1 MPYPEINEGNESEP
15 STWEQHILVILF
27 IIQQRWDY
35 YINKRLVE
43 DEITTKQWLM
53 MAIIKNTFDHDPFM
67 QEVADTL
74 STTHQNIKQLAVRL
88 ESRCLLKLE
97 RDQNNQRILRLKT
110 TENGYKYLEKK
121 ASEDIKTINSLF
133 KDLNDCEV
141 KYLFKIMAKLEII
154 SEELYQDMKSSK
166 TGKN

>member
-15 STWEQHILVILF
+15 SIWEQHILVILF

-35 YINKRLVE
+35 YINKKLIG

-53 MAIIKNTFDHDPFM
+53 MAIIENTFDHDPSM

-74 STTHQNIKQLAVRL
+74 STTHQNVKQLAVRL